1 MIEKITPD
9 HILGLDGLP
18 TTIMPD
24 SAKLMRKINE
34 LVDVVNELHEEAKS
48 NATIRANHEHKIEE
62 FQAKDEEIAEWIA
75 IVGDLRKQVR
85 ELQSRVS
92 ILEEHAHPTATTEP
106 TYKNWIG
113 KLCKFWNGENNKT
126 VGVLMEVREIQNK
139 VFFVDDI
146 FCKYE
151 YCEPVKPDD
160 DIIYKGEQK

>member
-34 LVDVVNELHEEAKS
+34 LCDVVNEQQKQIDKMSCAILDLATPNGENKALKS
-48 NATIRANHEHKIEE
+48 IQVEPA
-62 FQAKDEEIAEWIA
+62 DPYAEQ
-75 IVGDLRKQVR
+75 RK
-85 ELQSRVS
+85 L
-92 ILEEHAHPTATTEP
+92 
-106 TYKNWIG
+106 IG

-160 DIIYKGEQK
+160 DIIYKGETK